1 MLKYEG
7 RMTIANKI
15 VKHGK
20 PIDGKHVFRNV
31 AAQEFFD
38 KMRNDSDVM
47 DYGIDDKGY
56 IFFAYLNG
64 IVKRYARREFIRMAE
79 E

>member
-1 MLKYEG
+1 
-7 RMTIANKI
+7 MTIANKI
-15 VKHGK
+15 IKQGK
-20 PIDGKHVFRNV
+20 PIDGKHVFRND
-31 AAQEFFD
+31 AAQKMFD

-47 DYGIDDKGY
+47 DYGIDNQGF

-64 IVKRYARREFIRMAE
+64 IVERYTRREFIRMAE

>member
-7 RMTIANKI
+7 RETFANKI
-15 VKHGK
+15 VKQGK
-20 PIDGKHVFRNV
+20 PIDGKHVFRNA
-31 AAQEFFD
+31 AAQECFD

-47 DYGIDDKGY
+47 DYGIDDRGFL
-56 IFFAYLNG
+56 FFAYLNG
-64 IVKRYARREFIRMAE
+64 IVKRFTRREFIRMAE